1 MNYTPALHFTQNI
14 ETDLSKM
21 NDDDISH
28 LNVTIHTLGTYEEI
42 FRDNN
47 FEYERDVFHES
58 RCLLDRIRTYG
69 RVEKNDA
76 YEVARKRQLAPDDY
90 IKKLAHDYM
99 QIDNDEESS
108 TCIED
113 VINDFSQMDA
123 KSLSYI
129 EFLINE
135 KLSSDD

>member
-1 MNYTPALHFTQNI
+1 MNYTPALNF
-14 ETDLSKM
+14 DLTYDHRNL
-21 NDDDISH
+21 NDDDISQINTATH
-28 LNVTIHTLGTYEEI
+28 VLGEYEKI
-42 FRDNN
+42 FIDNN
-47 FEYERDVFHES
+47 FEYERDIFHETRCTLLKIARDS
-58 RCLLDRIRTYG
+58 RLI
-69 RVEKNDA
+69 KNDT
-76 YEVARKRQLAPDDY
+76 YEVARKKQLAPEDY

-135 KLSSDD
+135 KLSSED